1 MTEPRN
7 LADPRTQAP
16 DPQDRI
22 QALDVLR
29 GFALCGIVF
38 INIYQTLEMRD
49 LPGALGLFVQHR
61 FYVIFSLLFGI
72 GFAIFLERASARS
85 DRPRLL
91 LVRRFVFLALLG
103 GLHHLLQPDEVLLPY
118 AVCGLV
124 FLLPFSYAPARVNLV
139 AGLALLALG
148 TVFVGGVAQVPGLFL
163 IGSALATYRVPE
175 QLPGRAGLLGRL
187 FSLFALVSL
196 VGWWLSPLSAGGPA
210 IGKLGPFLPL
220 VMSCAYMTG
229 LLLLLHTPLRG
240 PLAAVFAPLGR
251 MALTNYLLATVA
263 FVVAGRA
270 IGLEGSARWGAA
282 VALGLSI
289 LGVQAVL
296 SPLWLRGFRYGP
308 MEWLWRCAT
317 WWRWVPIR
325 AAKGA

>member
-16 DPQDRI
+16 DPRDRI

-38 INIYQTLEMRD
+38 INIYQTLGMLD
-49 LPGALGLFVQHR
+49 LPAALGLFVQHR

-118 AVCGLV
+118 AICGLV

-139 AGLALLALG
+139 AGLVLLALG

-163 IGSALATYRVPE
+163 IGSALAAYRVPE

-196 VGWWLSPLSAGGPA
+196 VGWWLSPLSADGPPLSADGPA

-229 LLLLLHTPLRG
+229 LLL
-240 PLAAVFAPLGR
+240 
-251 MALTNYLLATVA
+251 
-263 FVVAGRA
+263 
-270 IGLEGSARWGAA
+270 
-282 VALGLSI
+282 
-289 LGVQAVL
+289 
-296 SPLWLRGFRYGP
+296 
-308 MEWLWRCAT
+308 
-317 WWRWVPIR
+317 
-325 AAKGA
+325 